1 MIITDTNDIAEN
13 KLIILYIAEEM
24 ALPMSKKNF
33 SNIVIKGNLMNY
45 FVMLHLLDSLI
56 ENKYLYKK
64 DDKLIITPKGS
75 ETLTFLNH
83 KIPKGIRK
91 YIKSLTST
99 MKNSVKKDLEIKAD
113 FSFGNVDDF
122 IVDLKILDNDSP
134 LLSVSFGAGT
144 KKEANKI
151 CNNFRK
157 HPDEIYYEV
166 LNTLLKNRD

>member
-1 MIITDTNDIAEN
+1 LIITDTNDIAEN

-24 ALPMSKKNF
+24 ALPMSKKIF

-56 ENKYLYKK
+56 ENKYLYRK

-91 YIKSLTST
+91 YIKSLASA

-122 IVDLKILDNDSP
+122 IVDLEILDNDSP
-134 LLSVSFGAGT
+134 LLSVSFRFLLELVQ
-144 KKEANKI
+144 K
-151 CNNFRK
+151 RK
-157 HPDEIYYEV
+157 LIKYV
-166 LNTLLKNRD
+166 ITLESILMKYIMKF